1 MSQLLKRKCAGL
13 FLGINPKGL
22 NPVRFYTR
30 KDKGVNKL
38 RGLYDK
44 KIAAGLSRGQDEK
57 SLGSITFCKFY
68 ANSIV

>member
-22 NPVRFYTR
+22 NLVRC
-30 KDKGVNKL
+30 KGFMNQRRL
-38 RGLYDK
+38 DYK
-44 KIAAGLSRGQDEK
+44 KITSGLSQGQDEK

-68 ANSIV
+68 AYTLA

>member
-22 NPVRFYTR
+22 NLVRFYTS
-30 KDKGVNKL
+30 KGINKQ

-44 KIAAGLSRGQDEK
+44 KISAGLSRGQDEK
-57 SLGSITFCKFY
+57 SLWST
-68 ANSIV
+68 